1 MAGPPPPAPPP
12 PRAPRPGTAPDAT
25 SAAPPR
31 PARPHRR
38 SGAGARRRDGQQCGP
53 RQRFGLGGRPL
64 AAAPALP
71 LPPLAARPRRES
83 AAPAG
88 HGAAAAPHKM
98 AALPWR
104 AGTGGAHGRA
114 ASGAVEGEIIDLT
127 CEDANSDPTASSS
140 LAIIDLT
147 EDMCSLLQSTL
158 GAAQNSRNAAPAA
171 HKSHPQLCPSAE
183 KETQAVPEPS
193 PAPASHNTSE
203 KLSSTMVKA
212 ETMENCN
219 CLSPVSRHHSWSPE
233 QDYSTTAFNSSLDS
247 ESDSDCQSPSPPSL
261 DSNSSMGAD
270 GPEEDPPQPCL
281 ERNLPPRLSP
291 APTIPI
297 TSGKPQRSLPE
308 ASDFPAHQPIQQAT
322 PARTDAD
329 SKALLD
335 KLHNFSRSGVQHLFL
350 QGTAP
355 NRDTQKKPELIPRGK
370 LSMVHTTM
378 EENILEGTLCFLNEF
393 VSCQHRPPKDIICHL
408 IKQMLLDTHEGEILN
423 DIYTL
428 LMKIQMLHPAN
439 ITTLGWD
446 WTLVKFIMEQQEKP
460 PGWLLFLQYV
470 VQTLEDDF
478 QNNLKSYQLQKSIA
492 KKVLSCDLCFN
503 NVKEVVNWLVAAV
516 TGIGF
521 SQPREQLQEARA
533 EHGSSSPRLASPQT
547 EQAQTAFS
555 AQKTMLLLQRMLAMA
570 VEVDRSPTCS
580 SRKIADDIFP
590 FILNIP
596 LRSQREALLNT
607 MESQLLRCRLLELL
621 FQHSCDVPTTSSMSL
636 DKILY
641 FLSHSSVLPQFQDE
655 TATWQRWDEMLQYLS
670 LLLLSY
676 HSVKLEHLWTSVS
689 DRMKL
694 IAQKAKARLQDSDD
708 ISQLDIQ
715 LKMNDFISRMQKT
728 LGEPFPPQIQEKLF
742 MLQELFFIVT
752 AA

>member
-1 MAGPPPPAPPP
+1 
-12 PRAPRPGTAPDAT
+12 
-25 SAAPPR
+25 
-31 PARPHRR
+31 
-38 SGAGARRRDGQQCGP
+38 
-53 RQRFGLGGRPL
+53 
-64 AAAPALP
+64 
-71 LPPLAARPRRES
+71 
-83 AAPAG
+83 
-88 HGAAAAPHKM
+88 M

-114 ASGAVEGEIIDLT
+114 PSGAVEGEIIDLT

-158 GAAQNSRNAAPAA
+158 GAAQNSRNAAAAA

-203 KLSSTMVKA
+203 KLSSTMVTA

-247 ESDSDCQSPSPPSL
+247 QSDSDCQSPSPPSL

-355 NRDTQKKPELIPRGK
+355 NRDTQKLGFSVSGELSPIVLPCTQQKPELIPRGK

-393 VSCQHRPPKDIICHL
+393 VSCQHRPPKEIICHL

-478 QNNLKSYQLQKSIA
+478 QHNLKSYQLQKSIA

-533 EHGSSSPRLASPQT
+533 ELGSSSPRLASPQT
-547 EQAQTAFS
+547 EQAQTAFF